1 MDWLLTEL
9 LGWME
14 DGAGCWLWNRGS
26 SGVNELLSDDGGDGD
41 MMMVT
46 MINKYSRWMV
56 KVLRLGMG

>member
-46 MINKYSRWMV
+46 
-56 KVLRLGMG
+56 GMK